1 MSTIKYA
8 AAVNLGNYES
18 LRVEVEG
25 EGADTAKMA
34 LDQALAS
41 IQGDAGNPAVVD
53 AIARYRKGVL
63 GRSGLLSEE
72 RAPTRDSLP
81 KKSEAEQGKA
91 GVGKADPTA
100 VARLEEPATT
110 PTPAPVTLDQVSP
123 LPERIPAPT
132 PAPAAGDGVCE
143 ACGCGVPKAQVKL
156 SQLFMSKT
164 LCKACI
170 EAP

>member
-41 IQGDAGNPAVVD
+41 VQGDAGNPAVVD

-72 RAPTRDSLP
+72 RAPPRDSLP
-81 KKSEAEQGKA
+81 RKSEAEQGKA
-91 GVGKADPTA
+91 WVGKAGPTA
-100 VARLEEPATT
+100 VARLEEPA
-110 PTPAPVTLDQVSP
+110 PVTPDQISP

-143 ACGCGVPKAQVKL
+143 RCGAGVSKSQAKL

-164 LCKACI
+164 LCKACM